1 MVTPREF
8 DIKLGGHQSALV
20 HDESRSFAAYIKETE
35 LIRRVWWT
43 NYHSLHISNVD
54 VTTGHSD
61 CWNEIQIS
69 GAMRNYSSFAVNIH
83 RSVFFWICAISWNVS
98 VIDSVTTQS
107 THSSNAKNCLI
118 RHWLG

>member
-54 VTTGHSD
+54 VTTGHRD
-61 CWNEIQIS
+61 CWNESQIS
-69 GAMRNYSSFAVNIH
+69 GAMRNLGLLIYIGLCSSGFA
-83 RSVFFWICAISWNVS
+83 RSPGMC
-98 VIDSVTTQS
+98 QS
-107 THSSNAKNCLI
+107 LTALQFNRPTPVMRRIA
-118 RHWLG
+118 